1 VFGTV
6 PDLAAKAKVTD
17 REIYI
22 SGPDAM
28 IVRAAQVVMGLG
40 AQARQIRYDL
50 SR

>member
-1 VFGTV
+1 MFGTV
-6 PDLAAKAKVTD
+6 PELAARAKATD

-28 IVRAAQVVMGLG
+28 IVRAAQVVMEHG
-40 AQARQIRYDL
+40 APARLIRCDL